1 MGRPRGSYN
10 KEKCFRSV
18 LRKVLLENKAKELH
32 EVVKALVTQAKK
44 PDLQAIDRIADRLD
58 GKIQAAAEGAN
69 NPLPGPIGRIEN
81 VLINPQHPEGEQE
94 EILDPEDTSADG
106 VRPAVSRGKV

>member
-10 KEKCFRSV
+10 KEKCFQSV
-18 LRKVLLENKAKELH
+18 LRKVLLKNKAEELH
-32 EVVKALVTQAKK
+32 KVVGALVTQAKK

-58 GKIQAAAEGAN
+58 GKVQAAAEGAN
-69 NPLPGPIGRIEN
+69 NTLPGPIGRIEN
-81 VLINPQHPEGEQE
+81 VLVNPQRPEGEQE
-94 EILDPEDTSADG
+94 EILDSEGTSADG